1 MVQNLVLAH
10 ILINFYRGFW
20 SGNDARILEKQF
32 IRAAEII
39 RLNTKK
45 QDTVFG
51 DYFSAVLAILSDRGI
66 TFNEIDTNEQR
77 FLVNF

>member
-1 MVQNLVLAH
+1 MEKNLWVQKFSTSSYSYKTF
-10 ILINFYRGFW
+10 IEDFW

-51 DYFSAVLAILSDRGI
+51 DYYASGILAILSDRGI
-66 TFNEIDTNEQR
+66 TFNEI
-77 FLVNF
+77 